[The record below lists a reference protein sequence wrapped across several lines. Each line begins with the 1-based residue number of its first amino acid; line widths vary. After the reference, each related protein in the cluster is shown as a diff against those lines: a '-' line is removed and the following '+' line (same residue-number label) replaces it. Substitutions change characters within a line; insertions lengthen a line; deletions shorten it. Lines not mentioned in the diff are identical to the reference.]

1 MFCIRCMVVLQLQY
15 FISTAKF
22 CFLGG
27 TRTSDIGIRATV
39 GAVASIL
46 LAFILFITCL
56 WLLRRGKK
64 LCWSDA
70 CSSGSRPTPPTSRV
84 ELHPD
89 LQDEEMRNYPAPSAP
104 PDSPES
110 SSITITQDKDLPP
123 PYESLFPGR

>member
-1 MFCIRCMVVLQLQY
+1 MHGRNQVVVLQLQY

-27 TRTSDIGIRATV
+27 TRKSDIGIRATV

-46 LAFILFITCL
+46 LAFVLFITCL

-64 LCWSDA
+64 LCWSNA
-70 CSSGSRPTPPTSRV
+70 CSSGSCPTPPTSRV

-89 LQDEEMRNYPAPSAP
+89 LQDEEMRNYPAP
-104 PDSPES
+104 PDSQES

>member
-1 MFCIRCMVVLQLQY
+1 MVVLQLQY

-27 TRTSDIGIRATV
+27 TRKSDIGIRATV

-46 LAFILFITCL
+46 LAFVLFITCL

-64 LCWSDA
+64 LCWSNA
-70 CSSGSRPTPPTSRV
+70 CSSGSCPTPPTSRV

-89 LQDEEMRNYPAPSAP
+89 LQDEEMRNYPAP
-104 PDSPES
+104 PDSQES
-110 SSITITQDKDLPP
+110 SSVTITQGKDLPP